1 MPYVCGAVNVLAQ
14 GKRGVSTFQ
23 NQLQESI
30 EIPADQSIPLGQCAG
45 ILFKIVDCTQNS
57 TIPASPAQAWQS
69 GPELLLLD
77 LPQHLTAQTSRHR
90 FHFMPDGRKFTG
102 QLAVTAPG
110 IGHAKGHVRREQPC
124 RVDLFYPGFF
134 GSAKSAKMTPPTA
147 LVS

>member
-1 MPYVCGAVNVLAQ
+1 M
-14 GKRGVSTFQ
+14 KS
-23 NQLQESI
+23 
-30 EIPADQSIPLGQCAG
+30 PLTRAFRWANAPG
-45 ILFKIVDCTQNS
+45 ILLKIVDRTQNS

-69 GPELLLLD
+69 RPELLLLD
-77 LPQHLTAQTSRHR
+77 LPQHLTAQTGRHR
-90 FHFMPDGRKFTG
+90 FHFVPDGRKLTG

-110 IGHAKGHVRREQPC
+110 IGHAEGHVRREQPC